1 MHGVPQWYTICQPD
15 KNLPV
20 LPKPYQLQQ
29 QGTLI
34 KKMKASWANTT
45 QTIGVM
51 TLRRMMKGENHLGS
65 LRSQSLQDI
74 SKQDPKEKIKT
85 LKKLTNFPAV
95 LEPLK
100 EGNVSSSLSESRLS
114 SRSSNR
120 GSIVSVFELGRTDKE
135 KEELSLM
142 PPLSQP
148 LKDPPSPF
156 SNRRMSIYE
165 FLEAL
170 NTEMV
175 DSENSSKPEAPNTK
189 FSNFFHNGIAAKPDS
204 IKSSSSCGED
214 LCYRRMSLL
223 SFLAS
228 LDRPNSQ
235 VSQTGSE
242 FSQESSLTCSS
253 DSSSISSVCA
263 FKNGHLKGWSE
274 EKESEQPSESDSSTL
289 SLSNSTQH
297 SIIVSNPIGKCH
309 SIVDS
314 FELDTLLSLSPDTP
328 SDEMFKPI
336 ATKMST
342 PVKKSS
348 CDHLPLISINDEP
361 PHRAESIHSSTE
373 TLISQQPF
381 DTSSEFEAM
390 TRIRSVSLDTPTKQR
405 ENSFDNSQKS
415 NLGLRLSKSADD
427 LTDLMEEDSQ
437 VMDCG
442 ENEST
447 LDIAKYQRN
456 PLNSSGAGSSLD
468 RSVAKSQPAHNQKR
482 SLRVFPSPTNTLE
495 SISEQKQ
502 ISNDKFTDI
511 RSGKKPSK
519 SLGHKWL
526 SMDNLLQSGSS
537 EKSATKK

>member
-15 KNLPV
+15 RNLPV
-20 LPKPYQLQQ
+20 LPKPYQIQQ

-51 TLRRMMKGENHLGS
+51 TLRRMIKGDNNLGTF
-65 LRSQSLQDI
+65 RSQSLQDI

-100 EGNVSSSLSESRLS
+100 EGNVSSSLSESRLP

-120 GSIVSVFELGRTDKE
+120 SSILSVFELGRTDKE

-148 LKDPPSPF
+148 LEDPPSPF
-156 SNRRMSIYE
+156 SDRRMSIYE

-170 NTEMV
+170 NTEFV
-175 DSENSSKPEAPNTK
+175 DSENSSKNEA
-189 FSNFFHNGIAAKPDS
+189 SNPKHSNSFHNGITAKPDS
-204 IKSSSSCGED
+204 IKSSSSSGGEP
-214 LCYRRMSLL
+214 CYRRMSLL

-274 EKESEQPSESDSSTL
+274 EKQSEQPSESDSSTL

-297 SIIVSNPIGKCH
+297 SIIFSNPIENCH
-309 SIVDS
+309 SFVDS
-314 FELDTLLSLSPDTP
+314 LELDALLSLSPDTP
-328 SDEMFKPI
+328 SDEIFKPI

-342 PVKKSS
+342 PVKKNSS
-348 CDHLPLISINDEP
+348 DCLPLISINDEP
-361 PHRAESIHSSTE
+361 PHRAGSIHSSTE
-373 TLISQQPF
+373 TLISQQPV

-390 TRIRSVSLDTPTKQR
+390 TQIRSVSLDTPTRQG

-437 VMDCG
+437 VMDRG
-442 ENEST
+442 VTEST
-447 LDIAKYQRN
+447 LDIAEYQRN
-456 PLNSSGAGSSLD
+456 RLDSSDAGSSLD
-468 RSVAKSQPAHNQKR
+468 RSVPKSHSAHNQKR
-482 SLRVFPSPTNTLE
+482 TLHVFPSPTHA
-495 SISEQKQ
+495 ISEQKQ
-502 ISNDKFTDI
+502 ISNDKFVDI
-511 RSGKKPSK
+511 KSGKKPSK

-526 SMDNLLQSGSS
+526 SMDNLLQSATS
-537 EKSATKK
+537 EKGATKK

>member
-1 MHGVPQWYTICQPD
+1 MHGVPQWYPMFQPD
-15 KNLPV
+15 RNLPV
-20 LPKPYQLQQ
+20 LPKPYQIQQ

-51 TLRRMMKGENHLGS
+51 TLRRMMKGENNLGT

-85 LKKLTNFPAV
+85 LRKLTNFPAV

-100 EGNVSSSLSESRLS
+100 EGNVSNSLSESRLP

-120 GSIVSVFELGRTDKE
+120 GSILSVFELGMTDKE
-135 KEELSLM
+135 KEELSLI
-142 PPLSQP
+142 PPLSQ
-148 LKDPPSPF
+148 DPPSPF
-156 SNRRMSIYE
+156 SDRRMSIYE

-170 NTEMV
+170 NTEIV
-175 DSENSSKPEAPNTK
+175 DSENSSKNEAPNPK
-189 FSNFFHNGIAAKPDS
+189 HSNSFHNGITAKPDS
-204 IKSSSSCGED
+204 IKSSSSSGGE
-214 LCYRRMSLL
+214 LRYRRMSLL

-253 DSSSISSVCA
+253 DCSSISSVCA

-274 EKESEQPSESDSSTL
+274 EKQSEQPSESDSSTL

-297 SIIVSNPIGKCH
+297 SIIVSNPIEKCH
-309 SIVDS
+309 SFVDS
-314 FELDTLLSLSPDTP
+314 LELDPLLSLSPDSP
-328 SDEMFKPI
+328 SDEIFKPI

-348 CDHLPLISINDEP
+348 NDRLPLISINDEP
-361 PHRAESIHSSTE
+361 PHQAASIHSSTE
-373 TLISQQPF
+373 TLISQQPI

-390 TRIRSVSLDTPTKQR
+390 TRIRSVSLDTPTRQG

-415 NLGLRLSKSADD
+415 NLSLRLSKSADD

-437 VMDCG
+437 IMNCG
-442 ENEST
+442 VTEST
-447 LDIAKYQRN
+447 LDIAEYQRN
-456 PLNSSGAGSSLD
+456 PLDSSDAGSSSLD
-468 RSVAKSQPAHNQKR
+468 RSVPKSHPTHNQKR
-482 SLRVFPSPTNTLE
+482 TLHVFPSSTHVLE
-495 SISEQKQ
+495 SISEHKQ
-502 ISNDKFTDI
+502 ISNDKFVNI
-511 RSGKKPSK
+511 KSGKKPSK

-526 SMDNLLQSGSS
+526 SMDNLLQSASS
-537 EKSATKK
+537 EKGATKK